1 MTVAD
6 RGCSR
11 RWERSVDELDI
22 PTRETKP
29 SPAPTIIGDT
39 KADDTPAVVTT
50 VDTTTVGRDKHLY
63 QLDLVRL
70 ITFGAVILDHVVMG
84 AANPANA
91 VAGGVELTVR
101 YSRYGFFFLTGFV
114 LGYQYRNRE
123 LKPIEFWRRRF
134 KLIGIPYVT
143 WTIFYWIYSRY
154 RGGGFDALKDTVNS
168 ADHIVL
174 SLKSLA
180 YDLVTGNAWYHLYFL
195 FVSMQIY
202 LVFPLVLI
210 ILKKTWGYHRYLL
223 AVSFAAHMALLYFMV
238 RPQTGFI
245 QEGPQG
251 VIWRH
256 LLITI
261 LPYQFF
267 VLAGIVAALHFEKA
281 HAFTVRWRK
290 FIFSGG
296 LIVLA
301 ATLVYFAHKV
311 DVGEEMFRAT
321 NVFMPHN
328 AFAYVATIAMLYGL
342 GSMWRERRRPGSR
355 ADTFL
360 RTAADRSFG
369 IYLAHAL
376 ALNELQPTI
385 NSHRADPTWLVAL
398 IGYLATVALT
408 VFIVEVLRRS
418 PISLMTTGRN
428 MVSWK
433 VQTPVRSIVVGVV
446 AIALGVILR
455 SGFGLLAG
463 DLISITGALL
473 IASAALVFWRQRSL
487 VESSEPVESAR
498 V

>member
-1 MTVAD
+1 MRD
-6 RGCSR
+6 
-11 RWERSVDELDI
+11 
-22 PTRETKP
+22 TRP
-29 SPAPTIIGDT
+29 SASPTIIGDT

-50 VDTTTVGRDKHLY
+50 VDTKTVGRDKHLY

-70 ITFGAVILDHVVMG
+70 VTFGAVILDHVVMG

-114 LGYQYRNRE
+114 LGYQYRKRE
-123 LKPIEFWRRRF
+123 LRPIEFWRRRF
-134 KLIGIPYVT
+134 KLIGIPYVS
-143 WTIFYWIYSRY
+143 WTMFYWVYSRY
-154 RGGGFDALKDTVNS
+154 RNGGSTALRDTVNS
-168 ADHIVL
+168 ADHIGL
-174 SLKSLA
+174 SLKSIA

-210 ILKKTWGYHRYLL
+210 VLKKTWGYHRYLL
-223 AVSFAAHMALLYFMV
+223 LVSFAAHMALLYCMV

-267 VLAGIVAALHFEKA
+267 VLAGIVAALHFEAA
-281 HAFTVRWRK
+281 HAFTVKWRTV
-290 FIFSGG
+290 IFTVGP
-296 LIVLA
+296 IVLA

-342 GSMWRERRRPGSR
+342 GSMWNERRRPGSR
-355 ADTFL
+355 ADTLL

-376 ALNELQPTI
+376 ALRELQPTI
-385 NSHRADPTWLVAL
+385 DDHRSDPTWLVVL
-398 IGYLATVALT
+398 IGYIATVALT

-433 VQTPVRSIVVGVV
+433 EQTPLRSIAVGAVAVVLGVV
-446 AIALGVILR
+446 LR
-455 SGFGLLAG
+455 GGFELLAG
-463 DLISITGALL
+463 DIVAITGVLL
-473 IASAALVFWRQRSL
+473 IVSAALVFWRQRAL
-487 VESSEPVESAR
+487 GESAAPAEVTR